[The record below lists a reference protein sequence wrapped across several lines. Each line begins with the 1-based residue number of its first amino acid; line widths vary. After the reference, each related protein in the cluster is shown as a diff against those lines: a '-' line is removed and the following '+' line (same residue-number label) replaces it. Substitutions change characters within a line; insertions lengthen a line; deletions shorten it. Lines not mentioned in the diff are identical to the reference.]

1 MKHNYLGM
9 KAYVENNELL
19 EDAYFINDE
28 WFYRYYHKND
38 PNKPTRIFGSKSGK
52 IWSEFTNNIIRGG
65 YDKDGYLRTKILP
78 PSNKRH
84 RISIHRIICTIFHP
98 EGYDKDMQ
106 VNHINGIKDDNRVEN
121 LEWSTCKENINHGIN
136 HGLYSNRVSGERVGT
151 SKYKEFEIHQV
162 CKLLEENKLNQLEI
176 SKITGVNHFTISR
189 IAIGDQWR
197 SISKFYNIS
206 TIRNDVRSST
216 TTENSTDED
225 YCEEFFYHMWERVW

>member
-106 VNHINGIKDDNRVEN
+106 VNHINGIKDDNRAEN
-121 LEWSTCKENINHGIN
+121 LEWCTCKENIHHAWKLGLAKPHSGDNANYFKYTEAELRAACDILMTGKTLVEVSKLTNIPYGRLEGIAN
-136 HGLYSNRVSGERVGT
+136 KSIRLDIAKDYNFPDSIYSIPELR
-151 SKYKEFEIHQV
+151 KK
-162 CKLLEENKLNQLEI
+162 KK
-176 SKITGVNHFTISR
+176 
-189 IAIGDQWR
+189 
-197 SISKFYNIS
+197 
-206 TIRNDVRSST
+206 
-216 TTENSTDED
+216 
-225 YCEEFFYHMWERVW
+225 